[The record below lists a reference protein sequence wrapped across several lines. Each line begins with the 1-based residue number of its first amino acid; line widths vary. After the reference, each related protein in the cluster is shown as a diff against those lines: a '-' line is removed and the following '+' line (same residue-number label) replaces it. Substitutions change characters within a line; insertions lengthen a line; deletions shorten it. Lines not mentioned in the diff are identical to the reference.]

1 MSENYRLGDRAVLM
15 RVSMSLPGENRQ
27 DPALSS
33 TVKTEHGLG
42 AQSGRWIKS
51 LYPKKALEGIK
62 KLDNEARAYHAA
74 VTLPFDTGIGILPAA
89 LIMEYGDRM
98 REFRGRREVLRDEFL
113 NNPEEWIAWAIKEHN
128 GTFDPDLYPGCSKVD
143 GSATPQNVEAV
154 LLGNDF
160 VVDREVWKREMGS
173 KFEFGAVPLPVPDGG
188 HFADTVASL
197 LGTDVQAV
205 DQRVRDAAK
214 EAERELLRR
223 LLEPVVA
230 MAQKLAEMPKT
241 GKDGKAKS
249 DIVFRDSL
257 VENLREIASLGPKLN
272 ISGDPEIDR
281 FCAEIKALSAV
292 KPDTLREDKAVR
304 ADIQKKADDLAKRLA
319 GYNL

>member
-1 MSENYRLGDRAVLM
+1 MSDYKLGDRAVLM
-15 RVSMSLPGENRQ
+15 RLSMGLPGENRQ
-27 DPALSS
+27 DPGLTGA
-33 TVKTEHGLG
+33 VKSEHGLG
-42 AQSGRWIKS
+42 SQAGKWVKQ
-51 LYPKKALEGIK
+51 LYPAQALAGIK
-62 KLDNEARAYHAA
+62 KLDNEARAFHNA
-74 VTLPFDTGIGILPAA
+74 VTLPFDTGIGILPSA

-160 VVDREVWKREMGS
+160 YVDKEVWKREMGS

-205 DQRVRDAAK
+205 DQRVRDAAL

-223 LLEPVVA
+223 MLEPVVSI
-230 MAQKLAEMPKT
+230 AQKLAEMPKS
-241 GKDGKAKS
+241 GKDGKTKA
-249 DIVFRDSL
+249 DIIFRDSL
-257 VENLREIASLGPKLN
+257 VENLREIADLGPKLN
-272 ISGDPEIDR
+272 ISGDPEIDK
-281 FCAEIKALSAV
+281 FCAEIKALASV
-292 KPDTLREDKAVR
+292 KPDTLRADKAVR
-304 ADIQKKADDLAKRLA
+304 ADIQKKADDLAERLA